1 MFFKKK
7 KDNNL
12 ESIKEAPLNYWE
24 EKSYMMAIP
33 KDSSKD
39 MLEGIFDRVSGIK
52 GVVIKAKSLPDEERT
67 GKIVFVYDGE
77 EYEAGFYESG
87 FQLPEMLGQPNYFFS
102 QEEIEK
108 LKEADKA
115 LTVFME
121 FHEDCKKSFHLQLK
135 LMMAMVPELL
145 GIMDE
150 SAEKMICAK
159 WAVMAAESNVVPGAD
174 NLYMVQAVQ
183 KNGEVWLH
191 THGLCRCG
199 VTELEILKS
208 DQKNY
213 SNHHQLLCTFA
224 SYLLDKKETFI
235 PKESS
240 AYIGVFTNEQPIVVT
255 CVSWV
260 EGIKEYK
267 KLTLGGIDD
276 RKEGHNSRTSPV
288 FLYKSEEDEDCGK
301 LSMVSE
307 FNRVW
312 GDNPMFFIS
321 NEETAR
327 MKTLA
332 MERFHFVKE
341 QAEKK
346 DNKIIIKIGLPK
358 DNDSEDH
365 NVEYEH
371 IWFELITF
379 DGERFKAKLLQ
390 EPYDVSDMHTGDEGW
405 YTVED
410 VTDWIIYTS
419 ETAVHPDTVYLLV

>member
-7 KDNNL
+7 KDHDL
-12 ESIKEAPLNYWE
+12 ESVQEAPLAYWE

-33 KDSSKD
+33 KDGSRN
-39 MLEGIFDRVSGIK
+39 MIEGIFDRVSGIK
-52 GVVIKAKSLPDEERT
+52 GVVIKEKSLPDKEQP
-67 GKIVFVYDGE
+67 GKIVFVYDNE
-77 EYEAGFYESG
+77 EYEAGFYVGG
-87 FQLPEMLGQPNYFFS
+87 FQLPEMPGKQNYYFS

-121 FHEDCKKSFHLQLK
+121 FHEDCKKSIHLQLK
-135 LMMAMVPELL
+135 LVVAMVPELL

-150 SAEKMICAK
+150 SAEKMISAK
-159 WAVMAAESNVVPGAD
+159 WAVMAAESSVMPGAD
-174 NLYMVQAVQ
+174 NLFMVQAVQ
-183 KNGEVWLH
+183 KGGEVWLH

-208 DQKNY
+208 DRKNY
-213 SNHHQLLCTFA
+213 NNHYKLLRIFA

-240 AYIGVFTNEQPIVVT
+240 AYIGVLTNEQPVVVT
-255 CVSWV
+255 CLSWV

-267 KLTLGGIDD
+267 KLDLGGIDD
-276 RKEGHNSRTSPV
+276 RKEAHNSRTSPV
-288 FLYKSEEDEDCGK
+288 FLYKSEEDEKCGK

-307 FNRVW
+307 FDRVW

-346 DNKIIIKIGLPK
+346 KNKIIIKIGLPI
-358 DNDSEDH
+358 DDGSGDH
-365 NVEYEH
+365 EH
-371 IWFELITF
+371 IWFELVTF
-379 DGERFKAKLLQ
+379 EGDQFKARLLQ
-390 EPYDVSDMHTGDEGW
+390 EPYGVADMHTGDERW

-410 VTDWIIYTS
+410 VTDWIVYTP
-419 ETAVHPDTVYLLV
+419 EFEVQPDTAYLLV